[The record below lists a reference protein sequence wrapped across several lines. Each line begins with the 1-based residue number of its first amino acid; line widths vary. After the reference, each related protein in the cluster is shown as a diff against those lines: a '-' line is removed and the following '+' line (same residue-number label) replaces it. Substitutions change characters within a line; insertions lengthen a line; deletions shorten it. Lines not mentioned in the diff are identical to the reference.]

1 MSYVHVQRL
10 APVADEHNAARV
22 AVGYVERVWHLV
34 ASEPEM
40 HGLTRPHIRMGAR
53 GLESAYIVRLFSEFE
68 VILQDHLAANHPGRP
83 IPRTAEALV
92 NRVALRERIPD
103 AIRDA
108 VHGVREYRNAIVHR
122 RTAAAV
128 PLDFREAAAALNR
141 YLARLP

>member
-10 APVADEHNAARV
+10 APVTDEHNAARASV
-22 AVGYVERVWHLV
+22 SYVERVWHRV

-40 HGLTRPHIRMGAR
+40 HGLTRAHIRMGAR
-53 GLESAYIVRLFSEFE
+53 GLESAYVVRLFSEFE
-68 VILQDHLAANHPGRP
+68 VILQDHLAARYPGRP

-103 AIRDA
+103 AIRSAAQD
-108 VHGVREYRNAIVHR
+108 VREYRNAIVHR
-122 RTAAAV
+122 RTAAGAA
-128 PLDFREAAAALNR
+128 LDFREAAAALNR